1 MFAKHL
7 RAVGDEFRS
16 KYLNS
21 TDEADRIPF
30 EEDWTKMKVA
40 PPRFLARGC
49 ASGGSPCP
57 SAGPGPGSVSAG
69 VPRVPGV
76 KPGGEHGRGRSAFPS

>member
-21 TDEADRIPF
+21 TNEADRIPF
-30 EEDWTKMKVA
+30 QEDWTKMKVN
-40 PPRFLARGC
+40 PP
-49 ASGGSPCP
+49 
-57 SAGPGPGSVSAG
+57 AG
-69 VPRVPGV
+69 VCVQAG
-76 KPGGEHGRGRSAFPS
+76 ALT